1 MFRGSTVNASRP
13 ARRAAPAV
21 SLPVAGHPPSPGAG
35 PLRRAGWLAA
45 GVLAVALL
53 FQPVGTPAQL
63 ALGLVAITLM
73 TALRFAGPGDRARYA
88 FITLGSFVVL
98 RYAYWRVTSTLPSP
112 DDPVD
117 FGFALLLL
125 AAEAYCVL
133 ILAIS
138 LVVNAD
144 PLTRPAPPLP
154 EPGTAP
160 AVDVFVPSYNESAAI
175 LAVTLAAALRMDYP
189 PGLLTVWLLDD
200 GGTDQKC
207 ADADPARAAAARARR
222 RELQALCRE
231 LGARYLTR
239 ARNTHAKAGNL
250 NNGLQHAR
258 GEIVV
263 VFDADHAPFRSFLTE
278 TVGHFAQD
286 PALFLVQTPH
296 VFLNPDPIEK
306 NLRTFDR
313 MPSENEMFY
322 ALTQRGLDKW
332 NGSFFCGSAALLR
345 RRALDATGGFSGI
358 TITEDCETAF
368 ELHAAGW
375 TSLYTERP
383 LIAGL
388 QPETFESFIG
398 QRSRWCQGMFQI
410 LLLKNPVLKPGLT
423 PIQRLAY
430 LSSMVYWF
438 FPLPRLVFMLA
449 PLLHIFFDIR
459 LFVASLQET
468 VAYTLT
474 YMVVSVIMQNH
485 LYGRLR
491 WPWMSELYEYVQGL
505 YLAKAIASV
514 LLSPRKPTFNVTAK
528 GETLARDHLSALAWP
543 YVGMFLLLA
552 AGVLTAAWRYVFD
565 ETSTE
570 LMLVVG
576 GWCLFGTLLAG
587 AALGVVA
594 ERRQQHRFHRLPV
607 EREAT
612 LLAGGQAIPVAI
624 VQVSSGDCVAVL
636 PDDGA
641 WRPEQGGPAT
651 LVPLATRADERLAPV
666 AVTIEALRGGTGGC
680 EAELVFAAPSPA
692 EYVTIADLMYGDA
705 TAIGR
710 MLERRRRHKGV
721 LAGSWQMLL
730 FAVCGPVRALGCA
743 LRRGDRTQAG
753 AAPADVPVP
762 AWNLHP
768 TRDATAIS
776 AGIRKVLADAA
787 AAPGQLPRPA
797 NVPASAVADADAADV
812 AAVPDGVPRPSAV
825 QPSPAA
831 AWAQAIA
838 RQARADLGADVRAPR
853 PARVA

>member
-1 MFRGSTVNASRP
+1 MLSASTVDASRP

-21 SLPVAGHPPSPGAG
+21 GVPAGGHGAVPHG
-35 PLRRAGWLAA
+35 RGARLRLSAWLAGA
-45 GVLAVALL
+45 AVALLLL

-63 ALGLVAITLM
+63 ALGVIVIALM
-73 TALRFAGPGDRARYA
+73 AALRRLGPGDGVRYA

-112 DDPVD
+112 ADPVD
-117 FGFALLLL
+117 FAFGLVLL

-138 LVVNAD
+138 LIVNAD
-144 PLTRPAPPLP
+144 PLTRPAPPPP
-154 EPGTAP
+154 EPETAP
-160 AVDVFVPSYNESAAI
+160 AVDVFIPSYNESASI

-189 PGLLTVWLLDD
+189 PGKLTVWLLDD

-207 ADADPARAAAARARR
+207 ADPDPARAAAARARR
-222 RELQALCRE
+222 RALQALCRD

-239 ARNTHAKAGNL
+239 SRNTHAKAGNL
-250 NNGLQHAR
+250 NNGLLHAT
-258 GEIVV
+258 GDIVV
-263 VFDADHAPFRSFLTE
+263 VFDADHAPFRPFLTQ

-322 ALTQRGLDKW
+322 AITQRGLDKW

-345 RRALDATGGFSGI
+345 RRALDQAGGFSGI

-368 ELHAAGW
+368 ELHAGGW
-375 TSLYTERP
+375 TSLYTQTP

-423 PIQRLAY
+423 AIQRLAY
-430 LSSMVYWF
+430 LSSMIYWF

-459 LFVASLQET
+459 LFVASLEET

-474 YMVVSVIMQNH
+474 YMVVSVTMQNY

-505 YLAKAIASV
+505 YLARAIGSV

-528 GETLARDHLSALAWP
+528 GETLESDHLSALAWP
-543 YVGMFLLLA
+543 YVAMFLLLL
-552 AGVLTAAWRYVFD
+552 AGVTTAAWRYVFD
-565 ETSTE
+565 ATSTE

-576 GWCLFGTLLAG
+576 LWCLFGTLLSA

-594 ERRQQHRFHRLPV
+594 ERRQEHRFHRLPV
-607 EREAT
+607 DRIGT
-612 LLAGGQAIPVAI
+612 LHLGGQRLAVAIP
-624 VQVSSGDCVAVL
+624 QVSSGDCVALL
-636 PDDGA
+636 PADGT
-641 WRPEQGGPAT
+641 PALAAGMRGR
-651 LVPLATRADERLAPV
+651 LVPVSTRQGETLPPVDVTVAAVRADG
-666 AVTIEALRGGTGGC
+666 EADL
-680 EAELVFAAPSPA
+680 LFAAPSAAQHVAIA
-692 EYVTIADLMYGDA
+692 ELMYGDA
-705 TAIGR
+705 GAIAR

-730 FAVCGPVRALGCA
+730 FALAGPVRAAACA
-743 LRRGDRTQAG
+743 LSGRRRPSEQPVQANAAAPTGAAHATAEATWDAQAVAAGIRRVLAGPAVATADAAPQPARLPAAPPQAG
-753 AAPADVPVP
+753 APA
-762 AWNLHP
+762 H
-768 TRDATAIS
+768 
-776 AGIRKVLADAA
+776 
-787 AAPGQLPRPA
+787 
-797 NVPASAVADADAADV
+797 
-812 AAVPDGVPRPSAV
+812 
-825 QPSPAA
+825 

-838 RQARADLGADVRAPR
+838 RHAQRLDPAPAPPVGR
-853 PARVA
+853 ARVA